1 MSRRV
6 VREGE
11 GEEEGKEGEGGE
23 ARRGAPRWRREER
36 RDPWRPTKKTRSE
49 VGVLRS
55 GKIFFY
61 RALYVSGGLILERLS
76 RNQTAKEILNL

>member
-11 GEEEGKEGEGGE
+11 GEEEGKEREGGE

-36 RDPWRPTKKTRSE
+36 RDHRWRPTKKTRSE
-49 VGVLRS
+49 VGVLSS
-55 GKIFFY
+55 GKIFFTVH
-61 RALYVSGGLILERLS
+61 VSGGLILER
-76 RNQTAKEILNL
+76 